1 MATVTYKRVMVRI
14 DNVEFYPIEARYTLS
29 RAANQV
35 GRRIGDS
42 LLSRA
47 RIWADAHD
55 TSRISQN
62 STMELWKM
70 ATESKDPLHKVS
82 ITYYAEDADKVL
94 ANVEFQGW
102 ISVFEF
108 WNPTLEASADAG
120 AEMGSRGSV
129 VSPQAGYNNMLYME
143 LAVVLDE
150 ANVQKHKFTK

>member
-1 MATVTYKRVMVRI
+1 MANVTYKRVMVRI
-14 DNVEFYPIEARYTLS
+14 GNVEFFPIEARYSLS

-42 LLSRA
+42 LQARA
-47 RIWADAHD
+47 FIWADAHD

-62 STMELWKM
+62 STMDLWKL

-82 ITYYAEDADKVL
+82 ITYYSEDADKVL
-94 ANVEFQGW
+94 ANAEFMGW

-108 WNPTLEASADAG
+108 SNPTMDAG
-120 AEMGSRGSV
+120 MGGGPEMGSRHSALT
-129 VSPQAGYNNMLYME
+129 SQAGYNNILYLE

>member
-14 DNVEFYPIEARYTLS
+14 DNVEFFPIEARYSLS

-42 LLSRA
+42 LQARA
-47 RIWADAHD
+47 FIWADAHD

-82 ITYYAEDADKVL
+82 ITYYSEDADKVL

-108 WNPTLEASADAG
+108 SNPSLEGGNEAR
-120 AEMGSRGSV
+120 AEMGGRGATMNTV
-129 VSPQAGYNNMLYME
+129 AGYNNLLYLE